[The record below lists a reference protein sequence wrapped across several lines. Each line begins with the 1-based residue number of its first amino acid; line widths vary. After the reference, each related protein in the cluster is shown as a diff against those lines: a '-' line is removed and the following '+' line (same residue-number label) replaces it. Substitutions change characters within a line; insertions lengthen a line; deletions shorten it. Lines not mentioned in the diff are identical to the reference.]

1 MNLVISLTCSQLYSQ
16 LQGMSKGQD
25 YILDCKYDPCG
36 EGLLDLSAD
45 RLKEPM
51 DQDDCIFLDEE
62 EYLPPEPAEPP
73 EPDADFGSMLA
84 CGDRNI

>member
-1 MNLVISLTCSQLYSQ
+1 
-16 LQGMSKGQD
+16 MSDGQD
-25 YILDCKYDPCG
+25 YILDCEYDPRG

-45 RLKEPM
+45 REEEPM
-51 DQDDCIFLDEE
+51 DEDDCVILDEVE
-62 EYLPPEPAEPP
+62 DLPPEPAEPP